1 HETGGAAIYMGVY
14 RMDSAIEGGSA
25 RLRLIASTQSLPEG
39 IQAMVND
46 ARREGGTLRDKLQR
60 SISSLDLGEI
70 EEFDLFKT
78 TLRTGHGQHSS
89 RRRPGK
95 PNLALPDTGAGLRRA
110 SERVGRTSPSSP
122 ATAPAPEADADPDP
136 ARGRLPSVKPAA
148 AFGANPVRAGGGA
161 SPERGTTVVL
171 SPSERT
177 VATPEPAAAVESG
190 AVLEAAAGQSASGS
204 SNPPL
209 SLSDSVAAA
218 LESVQPSTDDTAGGV
233 AETPPAVPAWKGATE
248 RDDDEPTREFQ
259 MDSIIAPPPSVD
271 AVPQHEWTGTRYF
284 PGTEEYNALDP
295 HRQAEAASYQKL
307 VATFLRT
314 EFDSTKRRV
323 ARRLD

>member
-1 HETGGAAIYMGVY
+1 
-14 RMDSAIEGGSA
+14 
-25 RLRLIASTQSLPEG
+25 
-39 IQAMVND
+39 
-46 ARREGGTLRDKLQR
+46 
-60 SISSLDLGEI
+60 
-70 EEFDLFKT
+70 
-78 TLRTGHGQHSS
+78 
-89 RRRPGK
+89 
-95 PNLALPDTGAGLRRA
+95 
-110 SERVGRTSPSSP
+110 
-122 ATAPAPEADADPDP
+122 
-136 ARGRLPSVKPAA
+136 
-148 AFGANPVRAGGGA
+148 
-161 SPERGTTVVL
+161 
-171 SPSERT
+171 
-177 VATPEPAAAVESG
+177 
-190 AVLEAAAGQSASGS
+190 
-204 SNPPL
+204 L

-323 ARRLD
+323 ARRLDAARRAEDPLSRDLAHTALDRLNEEGQLSAFEAILQDAASVSL